1 VERVAGGSFDAASH
15 TVTLAPGSQEARIS
29 LGPAGRPDVSVQAQ
43 STAPGQHTQP
53 LLTAGIPATVSA
65 SVTGTGQAPVS
76 SVKLSLQT
84 PPGWT
89 VQATTPTSF
98 GSLKPGQQ
106 ATASW
111 SVTPPS
117 GSNGGAGLV
126 AAVSYQAP
134 SGASGSASAEQ
145 WTRVQPPL
153 PLPAGATDLATSAT
167 PTASYTSPWEHV
179 TAIND
184 GIYPTS
190 SNDSQDLRWGTWPEQ
205 GEQWIE
211 LDWNQPVTTNGS
223 SVYFLD
229 DGGGVRLPA
238 SWKIQYWNG
247 SAFVDVTNPGAYPAA
262 DDTFNS
268 VTFDSVT
275 TTRLRAVLESGQGSV
290 GVIQW
295 TVPSVPAGGSAAP
308 SAKRGGN

>member
-1 VERVAGGSFDAASH
+1 
-15 TVTLAPGSQEARIS
+15 
-29 LGPAGRPDVSVQAQ
+29 
-43 STAPGQHTQP
+43 

-76 SVKLSLQT
+76 SVRLALQT

-106 ATASW
+106 ATVSW
-111 SVTPPS
+111 LVTPPS

-134 SGASGSASAEQ
+134 AGASGSASAEQ

-153 PLPAGATDLATSAT
+153 PLPPGTTDLATSAT

-190 SNDSQDLRWGTWPEQ
+190 SNDSQDLRWGTWPQQ

-247 SAFVDVTNPGAYPAA
+247 SAFADVTNPSAYQAA
-262 DDTFNS
+262 DDTFNT

-295 TVPSVPAGGSAAP
+295 AVPSVPAGGSASP
-308 SAKRGGN
+308 SVKRGSP